1 MVPKV
6 NNLKTPLE
14 HIMQVM
20 APINMDETKVL
31 EPIVLTPDKQPW
43 NQWDF
48 FYERCKNE
56 YYTEMWN
63 KLTPHEL
70 NIIFTNGPIEM
81 LDQAWKKL
89 DRGDVKYLMTSNVE
103 NGTLIEWDPF
113 FLKDENKHIY
123 HNYFPSLVEM
133 KSGEFRVIAFRPP
146 LHNRKQDPGRW
157 FAMPSLNF
165 LPIGINKVI
174 AGDGGLLVCDGA
186 MQWTAMF
193 QETGQLPPIATRP
206 PLIMGG
212 QIVPMDPTNWT
223 KKSYLPGQTILLV
236 CNPTT
241 REYMFLPPF
250 KCFMTLNAKVA
261 CIRFVEFAKLVV
273 TPNNPTLDDKM
284 ELLFDVNNPNLV
296 DDHISKDI
304 NGQSLNEIMQ
314 TTSLTKSKNFVNST
328 TNYLQSSQLATISQS
343 TSKIQIPNIHPNFRN
358 NLNEL
363 DYELQDT
370 KHEALPNISLKH
382 MSYNQHASE
391 DIHANLKVEGVI
403 EIHFQRIWKLY
414 FECFGYYP
422 ITIPPPS
429 RHYIIAIVG
438 YQKEITLKDV
448 EAKDED
454 HLVCAVYKSTSQGD
468 WYFNHIVPSCM
479 TITMPNIDGRT
490 SLAMLTSVHNHDW
503 ITLCFGGF
511 IIGDKENVMHEKEYD
526 LNSMD
531 LIKNNTSKSKDSKPY
546 KSSISS
552 HSISAQN
559 KDNLLNMSKNQRF
572 STSSKWTQKSTNFN
586 INNSSSK
593 MIGNRLLTPS
603 IFYMSMVGKEG
614 VSDVALAFPFHP
626 QGYEKNEVQCPIVLQ
641 PFGVKSPEIIV
652 VLSRKPFMANTMTI
666 FQVEMSH
673 DYGTGYP
680 KPNGS
685 FLWVTEMPTS
695 IYRELFSCPSSSL
708 GVSNKSFQSS
718 AGEGLICIKSI
729 DGKKLAIYDMYTTRW
744 WLEDYQKY
752 YLPSCSKKDQPYQLM
767 EIVSWEPNFRQRVEY
782 DFRYEGGKPNLIPK
796 TIINPLDLT
805 PN

>member
-1 MVPKV
+1 
-6 NNLKTPLE
+6 
-14 HIMQVM
+14 
-20 APINMDETKVL
+20 
-31 EPIVLTPDKQPW
+31 
-43 NQWDF
+43 
-48 FYERCKNE
+48 
-56 YYTEMWN
+56 MWN

-81 LDQAWKKL
+81 LDRAWKKL
-89 DRGDVKYLMTSNVE
+89 DRGDVKYLMTSNLE
-103 NGTLIEWDPF
+103 NGTLIEWDPI
-113 FLKDENKHIY
+113 FLKDENRRTY
-123 HNYFPSLVEM
+123 RNYFPSLVEM

-146 LHNRKQDPGRW
+146 LHNRKQDPGCW

-193 QETGQLPPIATRP
+193 QENGQLPPIATQP
-206 PLIMGG
+206 PLIKGG
-212 QIVPMDPTNWT
+212 RIVPMDPTNWT

-250 KCFMTLNAKVA
+250 KCFMTLNAKAA
-261 CIRFVEFAKLVV
+261 CIRFVEFAKLVA

-284 ELLFDVNNPNLV
+284 ELSFDVNNPNLV

-304 NGQSLNEIMQ
+304 NAQSLNEIMQ
-314 TTSLTKSKNFVNST
+314 TTFLTKSKNST
-328 TNYLQSSQLATISQS
+328 TNYDQPSQLTTIDQS
-343 TSKIQIPNIHPNFRN
+343 TSKIQIPNIHPSFKN
-358 NLNEL
+358 NLDEL
-363 DYELQDT
+363 DYELLDS
-370 KHEALPNISLKH
+370 KPEALPIISLKH
-382 MSYNQHASE
+382 MSYNQHASK
-391 DIHANLKVEGVI
+391 DIHTNPKVEGVI
-403 EIHFQRIWKLY
+403 EAHFQRIWKLY

-422 ITIPPPS
+422 IAIPPPS

-438 YQKEITLKDV
+438 YQKEITLNDV

-468 WYFNHIVPSCM
+468 WYFNRIVPSCM

-490 SLAMLTSVHNHDW
+490 SLAMLTSVNNHDW
-503 ITLCFGGF
+503 IALCFGGF
-511 IIGDKENVMHEKEYD
+511 IIGNKENILNDKEYD
-526 LNSMD
+526 LNSTD
-531 LIKNNTSKSKDSKPY
+531 FIKKNTNNAS
-546 KSSISS
+546 
-552 HSISAQN
+552 
-559 KDNLLNMSKNQRF
+559 
-572 STSSKWTQKSTNFN
+572 QKSTKFN

-614 VSDVALAFPFHP
+614 VCDVALAFPFHP
-626 QGYEKNEVQCPIVLQ
+626 QGYENNEVQCPIVLQ
-641 PFGVKSPEIIV
+641 PFGVKSPEILV
-652 VLSRKPFMANTMTI
+652 VLSRRPFMANTMTI
-666 FQVEMSH
+666 FQLEMSH

-695 IYRELFSCPSSSL
+695 IYRELFNCPSSSS

-729 DGKKLAIYDMYTTRW
+729 DGQKLAIYDMYTTRW
-744 WLEDYQKY
+744 WLEDYQQY
-752 YLPSCSKKDQPYQLM
+752 YLPSCLKKDQPYQLM

-782 DFRYEGGKPNLIPK
+782 DFRYEGGKPNLIPE

>member
-1 MVPKV
+1 
-6 NNLKTPLE
+6 
-14 HIMQVM
+14 
-20 APINMDETKVL
+20 
-31 EPIVLTPDKQPW
+31 
-43 NQWDF
+43 
-48 FYERCKNE
+48 
-56 YYTEMWN
+56 MWN

-81 LDQAWKKL
+81 LDRAWKKL
-89 DRGDVKYLMTSNVE
+89 DRGDVKYLMTSNLE

-113 FLKDENKHIY
+113 FLKDENKRTY

-133 KSGEFRVIAFRPP
+133 KSGEFRVIAFKPP

-186 MQWTAMF
+186 MQWIAMF
-193 QETGQLPPIATRP
+193 QENGQLPPIATQP
-206 PLIMGG
+206 PLIKGG
-212 QIVPMDPTNWT
+212 RIVPMDPTNWT

-250 KCFMTLNAKVA
+250 KCFMTLNAKAA
-261 CIRFVEFAKLVV
+261 CIRFVEFAKLVA
-273 TPNNPTLDDKM
+273 TPNNPTLDEKM
-284 ELLFDVNNPNLV
+284 ELSLDVNNPNLV

-304 NGQSLNEIMQ
+304 NAQSLNEIMQ
-314 TTSLTKSKNFVNST
+314 ATFLTKSKNYINST
-328 TNYLQSSQLATISQS
+328 TNYDQPSQLATINQS
-343 TSKIQIPNIHPNFRN
+343 TSKIRIPNIHPSLKN
-358 NLNEL
+358 NLDEL
-363 DYELQDT
+363 DYELLDS
-370 KHEALPNISLKH
+370 KPEALPIISLKH
-382 MSYNQHASE
+382 MSYNQHASK
-391 DIHANLKVEGVI
+391 DIHTNPKVEGVI
-403 EIHFQRIWKLY
+403 EAHFQQIWKLY

-422 ITIPPPS
+422 IAIPPPS

-438 YQKEITLKDV
+438 YQKEITLNDV

-468 WYFNHIVPSCM
+468 WYFNRIVPSCM
-479 TITMPNIDGRT
+479 TITMPNIDGQT
-490 SLAMLTSVHNHDW
+490 SLAMLTSVNNHDW
-503 ITLCFGGF
+503 IALCFGGF
-511 IIGDKENVMHEKEYD
+511 IIGDKENILNDKEYD
-526 LNSMD
+526 LNSTD
-531 LIKNNTSKSKDSKPY
+531 FIKNNTNNAS
-546 KSSISS
+546 
-552 HSISAQN
+552 
-559 KDNLLNMSKNQRF
+559 
-572 STSSKWTQKSTNFN
+572 QKSTNFN

-614 VSDVALAFPFHP
+614 VCDVALAFPFHP
-626 QGYEKNEVQCPIVLQ
+626 QGYENNEVQCPIVLQ

-652 VLSRKPFMANTMTI
+652 VLSRRPFMANTMTI
-666 FQVEMSH
+666 FQLEMSH

-685 FLWVTEMPTS
+685 FLWMTEMPTS
-695 IYRELFSCPSSSL
+695 IYRELFNCPSSSS

-729 DGKKLAIYDMYTTRW
+729 DGQKLAIYDMYTTRW
-744 WLEDYQKY
+744 WLEDYQQY
-752 YLPSCSKKDQPYQLM
+752 YLPSCLKKDQPYQLM
-767 EIVSWEPNFRQRVEY
+767 EIVSWEPNFRQKVEY
-782 DFRYEGGKPNLIPK
+782 DFRYEGGKPNLIPE

>member
-1 MVPKV
+1 
-6 NNLKTPLE
+6 
-14 HIMQVM
+14 
-20 APINMDETKVL
+20 
-31 EPIVLTPDKQPW
+31 
-43 NQWDF
+43 
-48 FYERCKNE
+48 
-56 YYTEMWN
+56 MWN

-70 NIIFTNGPIEM
+70 NIIFTSGPIEM
-81 LDQAWKKL
+81 LDRAWKKL
-89 DRGDVKYLMTSNVE
+89 DRGDVKYLMTSNLE
-103 NGTLIEWDPF
+103 NRTLIEWDPF
-113 FLKDENKHIY
+113 FLKDENKRIY

-193 QETGQLPPIATRP
+193 QENGQLPPIATQP
-206 PLIMGG
+206 PLIKGG
-212 QIVPMDPTNWT
+212 RIIPMDPTNRT

-250 KCFMTLNAKVA
+250 KCFMTLNAKAA
-261 CIRFVEFAKLVV
+261 CIRFVEFAKLIA
-273 TPNNPTLDDKM
+273 TPNNPSLDDKM
-284 ELLFDVNNPNLV
+284 ELFFDVNNPNLV

-304 NGQSLNEIMQ
+304 NAQPLNEIMQ
-314 TTSLTKSKNFVNST
+314 TTSLTKSKNSINST
-328 TNYLQSSQLATISQS
+328 TNYDQPSQLATINQS
-343 TSKIQIPNIHPNFRN
+343 TSKIQIPNIHPSLKN
-358 NLNEL
+358 NLDEL
-363 DYELQDT
+363 NYELLDSEP
-370 KHEALPNISLKH
+370 EALPIISLKH
-382 MSYNQHASE
+382 MSYNQHASK
-391 DIHANLKVEGVI
+391 DIHTNPKVEGVI
-403 EIHFQRIWKLY
+403 EAHFQRIWKLY

-422 ITIPPPS
+422 IAIPPPS

-438 YQKEITLKDV
+438 YQKEITLNDV
-448 EAKDED
+448 EAEDED

-468 WYFNHIVPSCM
+468 WYFNRIVPSCM

-490 SLAMLTSVHNHDW
+490 SLAMLTSVNNHDW
-503 ITLCFGGF
+503 IALCFGGF
-511 IIGDKENVMHEKEYD
+511 IIGDKENIMNDKEYD
-526 LNSMD
+526 LNSTD
-531 LIKNNTSKSKDSKPY
+531 FIKNNTNNAS
-546 KSSISS
+546 
-552 HSISAQN
+552 
-559 KDNLLNMSKNQRF
+559 
-572 STSSKWTQKSTNFN
+572 QKSTNFN

-614 VSDVALAFPFHP
+614 VCDVALAFPFHP

-652 VLSRKPFMANTMTI
+652 VLSRRPFMANTMTI
-666 FQVEMSH
+666 FQLEMSH

-695 IYRELFSCPSSSL
+695 IYRELFNCPLSSS

-744 WLEDYQKY
+744 WLEDYQQY
-752 YLPSCSKKDQPYQLM
+752 YLPSCLKKNQPYQLM

-782 DFRYEGGKPNLIPK
+782 DFRYEGGKPNPIPE

-805 PN
+805 LN